1 MIKLPFTLVA
11 VALLFIAP
19 AMPEEARA
27 QDQYQMW
34 QNQRD
39 AHQRQMEQEH
49 QRTMQQQ
56 QIQQQ
61 QEMYR
66 QQQNNAVRPATQAA
80 QPQRPPPRYYPRYGA
95 VAWSDTTGAMGSAAK
110 MASQTESINLALQRC
125 GEPDCKIA
133 VTAAHQCMAVAYG
146 WDDKGGRS
154 AYADVDLLLTRLE
167 KRIMSTC
174 NEKSK
179 ECELFLAQCSYDTTD
194 PSSKDSERY
203 WKEWKSLPFK
213 ASSYGAIV
221 WGKNSSAYGVSSKQ
235 DSAQAAVDLAF
246 KSCGKDCVLAQTY
259 GDQCAV
265 LTAGVKPNGSDH
277 FQITVKKT
285 QKQAESEGLAGCSTH
300 AKSCKIVS
308 SECSIADSVSGRT
321 KQAQ

>member
-66 QQQNNAVRPATQAA
+66 QQQSGAARPSASQS
-80 QPQRPPPRYYPRYGA
+80 PPPPPPPLHSRYGA

-110 MASQTESINLALQRC
+110 MASQVEGINLALQRC

-133 VTAAHQCMAVAYG
+133 VTAANQCMAVAYG

-154 AYADVDLLLTRLE
+154 AYADVDDSPSKLE
-167 KRIMSTC
+167 KRIMSAC
-174 NEKSK
+174 KEKSN
-179 ECELFLAQCSYDTTD
+179 ECELFLSQCSYKTVD
-194 PSSKDSERY
+194 PASRDRERY

-265 LTAGVKPNGSDH
+265 LTAGVKPNGADH

-308 SECSIADSVSGRT
+308 SECSIADGVSGRT
-321 KQAQ
+321 TQAQ